1 MLTALFLVLVVQA
14 NSAQPINIEALQFE
28 MLLAERKAVYTGD
41 VEVTQGDYTINADE
55 LVVFFD
61 EDNKIAVMQATGT
74 PATLADQIRQP
85 PLLIT
90 GDELDYLFVESIVRA
105 NGNGI
110 LKQGEDFVRAETI
123 VYDLDAQTARATGAG
138 NERDSMARCGV
149 LSAIRGRHRTDGRRA
164 STGRRPSEAR
174 SDSPL
179 GAADCDVLGC
189 YTG

>member
-14 NSAQPINIEALQFE
+14 NSAQPISIEALQFE

-61 EDNKIAVMQATGT
+61 EDNKITVMQATGT
-74 PATLADQIRQP
+74 PAALTDQIRQP
-85 PLLIT
+85 SLLIP

-123 VYDLDAQTARATGAG
+123 VYDLDAQSARATGGG
-138 NERDSMARCGV
+138 NERVRVTLAPKSR
-149 LSAIRGRHRTDGRRA
+149 
-164 STGRRPSEAR
+164 
-174 SDSPL
+174 
-179 GAADCDVLGC
+179 
-189 YTG
+189 

>member
-41 VEVTQGDYTINADE
+41 VEATQGDYTINADE

-61 EDNKIAVMQATGT
+61 EDNKITVMQATGT
-74 PATLADQIRQP
+74 PAALTDQIRQP
-85 PLLIT
+85 SLLIA

-123 VYDLDAQTARATGAG
+123 VYDLEAQTARAASGR
-138 NERDSMARCGV
+138 NERVRVTLAPKSR
-149 LSAIRGRHRTDGRRA
+149 
-164 STGRRPSEAR
+164 
-174 SDSPL
+174 
-179 GAADCDVLGC
+179 
-189 YTG
+189 

>member
-1 MLTALFLVLVVQA
+1 MLTALFLVLAVQA
-14 NSAQPINIEALQFE
+14 NSAQPISIEALQFE

-41 VEVTQGDYTINADE
+41 VEATQGDYTINADE

-61 EDNKIAVMQATGT
+61 EDNKITVMQAAGT
-74 PATLADQIRQP
+74 PATLADQLRQP

-123 VYDLDAQTARATGAG
+123 VYDLDAQTARATGG
-138 NERDSMARCGV
+138 RNERVRVTLAPKSR
-149 LSAIRGRHRTDGRRA
+149 
-164 STGRRPSEAR
+164 
-174 SDSPL
+174 
-179 GAADCDVLGC
+179 
-189 YTG
+189 

>member
-1 MLTALFLVLVVQA
+1 MLTALFLVLVGQA

-41 VEVTQGDYTINADE
+41 VAVTQGNYTINADE

-61 EDNKIAVMQATGT
+61 EDNKITVMQATGT
-74 PATLADQIRQP
+74 PAALTDQIRQP
-85 PLLIT
+85 SLLIT

-123 VYDLDAQTARATGAG
+123 VYDLDAQTARATGG
-138 NERDSMARCGV
+138 RNERVRVTLAPKSR
-149 LSAIRGRHRTDGRRA
+149 
-164 STGRRPSEAR
+164 
-174 SDSPL
+174 
-179 GAADCDVLGC
+179 
-189 YTG
+189 

>member
-41 VEVTQGDYTINADE
+41 LEVTQGDYTINADE

-61 EDNKIAVMQATGT
+61 EDNKITVMQATGT
-74 PATLADQIRQP
+74 PATLTDQLRQP

-123 VYDLDAQTARATGAG
+123 VYDLDAQTARATGG
-138 NERDSMARCGV
+138 RNERVRVTLAPKSR
-149 LSAIRGRHRTDGRRA
+149 
-164 STGRRPSEAR
+164 
-174 SDSPL
+174 
-179 GAADCDVLGC
+179 
-189 YTG
+189 